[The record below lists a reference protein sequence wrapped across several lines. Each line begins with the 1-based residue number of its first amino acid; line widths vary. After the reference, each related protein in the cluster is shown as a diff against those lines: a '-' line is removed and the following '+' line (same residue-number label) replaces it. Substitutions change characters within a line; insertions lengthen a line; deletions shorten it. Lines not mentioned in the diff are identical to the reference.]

1 MVFSFSISFY
11 TDFFYRKLKTLTLR
25 KVEVKGKEKKVMM
38 MTQKMLLGLEKDWIK
53 VVAIVIEA
61 VKVVAT
67 TIRRIGIGEIEFC
80 TLLYFIIYFY

>member
-38 MTQKMLLGLEKDWIK
+38 MTQKMLLGLEKD
-53 VVAIVIEA
+53 
-61 VKVVAT
+61 
-67 TIRRIGIGEIEFC
+67 
-80 TLLYFIIYFY
+80 